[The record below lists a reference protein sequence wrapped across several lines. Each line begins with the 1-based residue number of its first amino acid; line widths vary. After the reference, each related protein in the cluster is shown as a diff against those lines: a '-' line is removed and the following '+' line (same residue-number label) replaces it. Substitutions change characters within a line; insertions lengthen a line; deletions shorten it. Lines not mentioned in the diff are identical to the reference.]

1 MRRLSILAA
10 FAFAV
15 ACDASGDDG
24 MTVARDGGVASA
36 DGGARDA
43 GPAPRD
49 GGSLIGPVPE
59 YTQRAGD
66 PQAGYAALVNR
77 GYVGCGV
84 PKAAFDQAFSGT
96 PASLK
101 LSGRDDLNRDL
112 PYDFNAF
119 VTTSSV
125 TVVASNCLTCHASV
139 FDGQV
144 VMGLGDSL
152 RDFTAD
158 PSQFAELAG
167 LLVSNDPAERAEYEK
182 WKTRIQTTAPFIR
195 EQVIGTNPADNLAAI
210 LFAHRDPETLAWLD
224 EPAIEVPERTPL
236 PVDVPPW
243 WRMKKKNA
251 MFYSAAGRE
260 DHARIMMTASVLCVD
275 SVEEAE
281 AIDAYFPDVRAYI
294 ANLEPPA
301 FPRAI
306 DQQKAAEG
314 KTYFDTYCARCHG
327 TYSEDGASD
336 TYPNLVVSLDE
347 VATDPMLAAGTAQ
360 LAARFVQW
368 FEASF
373 YGAIASLVP
382 AEGYLA
388 PPLDGVWITAPF
400 LHNGSVPDLETLLD
414 SDARPT
420 YWTRS
425 FDDADYDYDRVG
437 WTWTAHDRGHRDIG
451 NPAERPR
458 VYDTTLPGHG
468 NGGHTFGDVLTDTQ
482 RAAVIEYL
490 KTL

>member
-1 MRRLSILAA
+1 MRRGWLVLVACAA
-10 FAFAV
+10 M
-15 ACDASGDDG
+15 ACDASRSDDDG
-24 MTVARDGGVASA
+24 VVRDAGVDMHDGGL
-36 DGGARDA
+36 RDA

-49 GGSLIGPVPE
+49 GGSLIGPVPA
-59 YTQRAGD
+59 YTQRPGD
-66 PQAGYAALVNR
+66 PQAGYEALVNR

-84 PKAAFDQAFSGT
+84 PKAAFDMAFSAT
-96 PASLK
+96 PAALK
-101 LSGRDDLNRDL
+101 LSGRDALNVDL

-210 LFAHRDPETLAWLD
+210 LFAHRDPNTLAWLD
-224 EPAIEVPERTPL
+224 EPALEVPERTPL

-275 SVEEAE
+275 TVEEAQS
-281 AIDAYFPDVRAYI
+281 IDAYFPDVRAYI
-294 ANLEPPA
+294 ASLEPPA
-301 FPRAI
+301 YPRAI

-314 KTYFDTYCARCHG
+314 KTYFETYCTRCHG
-327 TYSEDGASD
+327 TYGEGNES
-336 TYPNLVVSLDE
+336 YPNLVVTLE
-347 VATDPMLAAGTAQ
+347 EAGTDPMLAAGTAQ
-360 LAARFVQW
+360 LAERFVQW

-373 YGAIASLVP
+373 YGEIASLIP

-388 PPLDGVWITAPF
+388 PPLDGVWITAPY

-414 SDARPT
+414 STSRPT
-420 YWTRS
+420 YWTRT
-425 FDDADYDYDRVG
+425 FDDADYDYDRLG
-437 WTWTAHDRGHRDIG
+437 WTWTESPRGHRDIP
-451 NPAERPR
+451 NPADRPR

-468 NGGHTFGDVLTDTQ
+468 NGGHEFGDVLTAPQ